1 MQINFFFFIA
11 VRIKNSIISFAVVS
25 VVRYYPIVHW
35 QNDTMCIFHFHIL
48 PSVIFTSSFP
58 PLILS
63 FFLSFF
69 LSFPFQII
77 QLFRTGSERTG
88 NQRALVPKL
97 KTLVSNTSDLFGVCG
112 RGRQTSVYVLGPT
125 AATQGRAAD
134 QKQIERSSNHF
145 AVLCNC

>member
-1 MQINFFFFIA
+1 MQINFLFFYCCPYQEQYYLICCCQCCE
-11 VRIKNSIISFAVVS
+11 VLSNSSLTEWHNVYFSFS
-25 VVRYYPIVHW
+25 YPS
-35 QNDTMCIFHFHIL
+35 FSHFYFL
-48 PSVIFTSSFP
+48 
-58 PLILS
+58 LS
-63 FFLSFF
+63 TLDSFF

-97 KTLVSNTSDLFGVCG
+97 KTQVSNTSDLFGVCG